1 MGKRPVR
8 WYCCRKTPCE
18 IPLPFFHPRIL
29 PCSRWIGKMDL
40 AVAGRF
46 RRTEPFSFL
55 RPRVATAASK
65 PVGLLSP
72 CAIAVD
78 FVLPRSDREGKS
90 QPHCGGD
97 AGSTVDLV
105 AGFSIHGS
113 RLFPRHVRRRSSSRV
128 RFQGGLQRFGNRL
141 GGAGLVGQLPSRT
154 LLVSNHAFA
163 LERLRVHFGLGH
175 GHYPVEIPSRLS
187 GWSSFFGDSRLF
199 RSLSPRVDSLVLD
212 AAKPVHPRRNF
223 LQVLFLAKP

>member
-1 MGKRPVR
+1 MGKRPAR

-29 PCSRWIGKMDL
+29 PRSRRIGEMDL
-40 AVAGRF
+40 VVAGRLC
-46 RRTEPFSFL
+46 RPEPFSFL
-55 RPRVATAASK
+55 RPRVTTAASK

-78 FVLPRSDREGKS
+78 FVWSRSDRERKG
-90 QPHCGGD
+90 QPHCGPS
-97 AGSTVDLV
+97 STPIVDLV

-113 RLFPRHVRRRSSSRV
+113 RFFSCHVRRRSSSRI
-128 RFQGGLQRFGNRL
+128 RLQGGLQRSGDRL

-154 LLVSNHAFA
+154 LLVSSHAFA
-163 LERLRVHFGLGH
+163 LEQLRVHFGLGH
-175 GHYPVEIPSRLS
+175 GHYSVEGSSRLS
-187 GWSSFFGDSRLF
+187 GWASFFGDSRLF
-199 RSLSPRVDSLVLD
+199 RGLSPRVDSLVLD
-212 AAKPVHPRRNF
+212 AAKPVRPRCNF